1 MYFCGWHDRP
11 RCGREGSA
19 LWNPKS
25 IIPHTVFSSANGCIC
40 LVLVCSQPEID
51 VQIVRNPVIIRQ
63 NASCNSLGIWCK
75 WRPPQVPGSFVYL
88 LICVIQCRGLSARS
102 AGLLVGRN
110 SLELP
115 ALGSL
120 RLTCFLV
127 LTIDNEVNGK
137 HQTISIGLTN
147 CRCYVRIS
155 CHEGDCGCVA

>member
-1 MYFCGWHDRP
+1 MRRAILQVFGAND
-11 RCGREGSA
+11 GRHKCLVRSF
-19 LWNPKS
+19 
-25 IIPHTVFSSANGCIC
+25 IFSS
-40 LVLVCSQPEID
+40 V
-51 VQIVRNPVIIRQ
+51 
-63 NASCNSLGIWCK
+63 
-75 WRPPQVPGSFVYL
+75 SFNVG
-88 LICVIQCRGLSARS
+88 GLSARS

-155 CHEGDCGCVA
+155 CHEGDCGCLAQRKGQSSHMRTLQILRFARKTSYCFTDHQVVCGKNLI